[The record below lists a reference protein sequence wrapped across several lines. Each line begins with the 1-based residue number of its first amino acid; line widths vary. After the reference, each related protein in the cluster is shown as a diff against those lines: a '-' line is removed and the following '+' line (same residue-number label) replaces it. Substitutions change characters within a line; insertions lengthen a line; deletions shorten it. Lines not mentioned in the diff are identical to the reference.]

1 MLSCLSLTNQRW
13 ESEGLY
19 GSTASCPSQSRGWH
33 LQRVPGGKNCPVK
46 DFSSPPRSAQT
57 QHVPA
62 HQRLCFTLLTL
73 SSPTGVLQK
82 PTIARSVAPGASQLP
97 RRPLGPQRPPPKF
110 PAAAAPEAP
119 PASGRADSRFAAPG
133 ASCQRPPSLFLAGPA
148 LPRPGAAEGPRRCRC
163 SPGRDPRNWGTR
175 LPALLPVQGGGGVRP
190 L

>member
-1 MLSCLSLTNQRW
+1 MAAQ
-13 ESEGLY
+13 
-19 GSTASCPSQSRGWH
+19 PSALARGRGRH

-46 DFSSPPRSAQT
+46 DFSSLRCSAQT

-62 HQRLCFTLLTL
+62 DQRLSLLTL
-73 SSPTGVLQK
+73 SQ
-82 PTIARSVAPGASQLP
+82 RP

-110 PAAAAPEAP
+110 PAAPAAAAPEAP

-148 LPRPGAAEGPRRCRC
+148 LPRPGAAEGPRSSRC

-175 LPALLPVQGGGGVRP
+175 LPALPLVEGGGGVRP